1 MKIKIRPL
9 ADRVIVKPSD
19 EAESKTAGGII
30 IPDTAKEKPSRGK
43 IVSVG
48 PGRQDESGKL
58 IPMNVKVGEEVL
70 YSKFGGTDIEYSGEK
85 YLIMSEMDIQ
95 AVILK

>member
-1 MKIKIRPL
+1 MKIKIKPL

-19 EAESKTAGGII
+19 ELESKTAGGII

-43 IVSVG
+43 VVSVG
-48 PGRQDESGKL
+48 PGRQDENGKL
-58 IPMNVKVGEEVL
+58 IPMNVKAGDEVL
-70 YSKFGGTDIEYSGEK
+70 YSKYGGTEIEYSGEK

-95 AVILK
+95 AVIVK

>member
-1 MKIKIRPL
+1 MKIKIKPL

-19 EAESKTAGGII
+19 ELESKTAGGII

-48 PGRQDESGKL
+48 PGRQDENGKL
-58 IPMNVKVGEEVL
+58 IPMNVKVGDEVL
-70 YSKFGGTDIEYSGEK
+70 YSKYGGTEIEYSGEK

-95 AVILK
+95 AVIVK